1 MYPSQISWIY
11 PLTGPINSFW
21 CNPNVEYFKLWK
33 FLLLAAF
40 KMNLAIFG
48 IVLAFVGSAL
58 AFPEKIAKIPQ
69 IAENKVKEEF
79 QLEDRQSGK

>member
-1 MYPSQISWIY
+1 
-11 PLTGPINSFW
+11 
-21 CNPNVEYFKLWK
+21 
-33 FLLLAAF
+33 
-40 KMNLAIFG
+40 MNLAIFG